1 MAAPEWRTSIYIGLA
16 NLLFNTISSLGWG
29 SHVYY
34 NIVFTEFYNRANE
47 FEFNFVLRSRGGR
60 NLNRN
65 IPLLSIFAQTSLPDA
80 INSLSL
86 FQKVYVFNDLIELYN
101 FHTTF
106 YPFLITDDYLTLN
119 PSFVLIN

>member
-1 MAAPEWRTSIYIGLA
+1 M
-16 NLLFNTISSLGWG
+16 
-29 SHVYY
+29 YY
-34 NIVFTEFYNRANE
+34 NIIFTEFYNKANE

-86 FQKVYVFNDLIELYN
+86 FQKVYVFNDLIELYS